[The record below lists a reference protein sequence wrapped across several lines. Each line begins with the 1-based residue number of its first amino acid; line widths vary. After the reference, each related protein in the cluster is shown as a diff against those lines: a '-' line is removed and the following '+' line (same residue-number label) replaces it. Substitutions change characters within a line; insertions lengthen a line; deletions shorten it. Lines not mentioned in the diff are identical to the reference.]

1 MTWSLTELPLSWQK
15 SDDVTGACDEH
26 VEIIATRLPDHRL
39 AYLDYE
45 GPVGGD
51 RGRVTRQDHGHYAI
65 INDSANSLEVRLD
78 GAAVKGWVSL
88 PSGQPPLGPAS
99 QPPY

>member
-1 MTWSLTELPLSWQK
+1 
-15 SDDVTGACDEH
+15 
-26 VEIIATRLPDHRL
+26 
-39 AYLDYE
+39 
-45 GPVGGD
+45 
-51 RGRVTRQDHGHYAI
+51 VTRQDHGHYAI